1 MPPLAHRLVIITTL
15 TLAALWGALTL
26 AAPRARAMDLDS
38 APAVAQATGLSLSPT
53 ALTYTIYLPLIRRAY
68 MVDLV
73 LSLSDGQPYA
83 ELGDPLTYM
92 LSISNV
98 GTNPVTNTVVSD
110 VFPASLSN
118 LAWVCVPSGGA
129 VCGAASGTS
138 HINVTATLPLTSSLR
153 FTITATF
160 NGDTSHTATL
170 ILPENVGDTTPAN
183 NTATD
188 ITSLAPQPPV
198 AGSYWLTYL
207 NYYRALANLPAL
219 TENSIWNTAAA
230 GHACYMVENDYYQ
243 AGEPNAQGTC
253 FNQDGVIVS
262 FKSNL
267 IATSDVNTTD
277 FFAIDYWLKGPF
289 HSIGML
295 DPRLQSVGF
304 GSYRKAGTGGGLTD
318 YKMAAVLD
326 IIDGLAESVPAGIT
340 YPIYWP
346 GDGAITYLRTYD
358 GPEAPEPLVS
368 CPGYL
373 ASTGLPLMLQV
384 GDGTVNPVI
393 SQTRITKR
401 NGSPIEHCAFNEFT
415 YTNPDSSQQSTART
429 ILGARDAIVL
439 IPKLPLT
446 AGERYMVNVTLN
458 DGTTYRWSF
467 SVSQSA
473 TRPVSAPIGNSLS
486 LAATIPPK

>member
-1 MPPLAHRLVIITTL
+1 MSRLACRIFILTGLSLV
-15 TLAALWGALTL
+15 ALWGSLTL
-26 AAPRARAMDLDS
+26 PLPRAHAMDLDS
-38 APAVAQATGLSLSPT
+38 ARTAARAPRAEPASTVVAAT
-53 ALTYTIYLPLIRRAY
+53 ALSHTAYLPFIAKPYLIDVA
-68 MVDLV
+68 

-83 ELGDPLTYM
+83 EVGDPLTYT
-92 LSISNV
+92 LIISNI
-98 GTNPVTNTVVSD
+98 GANPVTNTVVSD
-110 VFPASLSN
+110 IFPASLTN
-118 LAWVCVPSGGA
+118 LAWVCAPSGGA
-129 VCGAASGTS
+129 ICGAASGAT
-138 HINVTATLPLTSSLR
+138 NLNLTATLPLTSAIR

-160 NGDTSHTATL
+160 NGDTTHTATV
-170 ILPENVGDTTPAN
+170 IPPANTTDTFLVN

-188 ITSLAPQPPV
+188 ITSVAPTPPGANAGWLA
-198 AGSYWLTYL
+198 YL

-219 TENSIWNTAAA
+219 TENPLWSAAAA
-230 GHACYMVENDYYQ
+230 GHACYMVENDHYQ

-253 FNQDGVIVS
+253 FSQDGVIVS

-267 IATSDVNTTD
+267 IATSDVNTSD

-289 HSIGML
+289 HGIGML

-304 GSYRKAGTGGGLTD
+304 GSYRKAGTGGGITD

-384 GDGTVNPVI
+384 GDGTLTPVI
-393 SQTRITKR
+393 SQTLITQR
-401 NGSPIEHCAFNEFT
+401 NGSPVEHCAFNELT
-415 YTNPDSSQQSTART
+415 YANPDALQQATGRSV
-429 ILGARDAIVL
+429 LDARDAIVL
-439 IPKLPLT
+439 IPRLPLT
-446 AGERYMVNVTLN
+446 AGERYIVTVILN

-467 SVSQSA
+467 GVSRSA
-473 TRPVSAPIGNSLS
+473 TLPVTQEARPV
-486 LAATIPPK
+486 AAVR